1 MGGRVQSAFDCR
13 SQPRGQFGGQ
23 ALVLETM
30 RKTLRIILGIV
41 VAGLVLHLADMA
53 SHDCRVAFY
62 VYDNCMW
69 LWLRGWGFPASR
81 FLRMVFFEC
90 VGIVLALVLYLTFK
104 YIFPFR
110 RAKPAVAD
118 TSQPPVPDSEK

>member
-1 MGGRVQSAFDCR
+1 MHKVI
-13 SQPRGQFGGQ
+13 
-23 ALVLETM
+23 
-30 RKTLRIILGIV
+30 RIILGIAV
-41 VAGLVLHLADMA
+41 VALVLHAADLATR
-53 SHDCRVAFY
+53 DCRVAPY

-69 LWLRGWGFPASR
+69 LGLRAHLGLPANR
-81 FLRMVFFEC
+81 FLRMAAFEC